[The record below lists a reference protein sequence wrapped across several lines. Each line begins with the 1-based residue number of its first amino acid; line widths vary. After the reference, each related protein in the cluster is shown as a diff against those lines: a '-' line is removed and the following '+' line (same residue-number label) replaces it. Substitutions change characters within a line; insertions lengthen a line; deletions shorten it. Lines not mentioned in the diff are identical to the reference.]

1 MEIDTTTIAWYAVIC
16 GILSA
21 LAPSL
26 GGIGLRL
33 AIGGGVGVFAAS
45 VLPAIRGMMGY

>member
-1 MEIDTTTIAWYAVIC
+1 MFDATAIIWYAAIC

-26 GGIGLRL
+26 GGQITRMGIGAVVGIL
-33 AIGGGVGVFAAS
+33 AATALPFA
-45 VLPAIRGMMGY
+45 RGMMGY

>member
-1 MEIDTTTIAWYAVIC
+1 MFDTTSIIWYAAIC

-26 GGIGLRL
+26 GGQLTRISIGAVVGIL
-33 AIGGGVGVFAAS
+33 AATA
-45 VLPAIRGMMGY
+45 LPFIKGMMGY